1 MSWLKRKSVLIP
13 IDFSDRSYQAITPAK
28 ELADDISSLKLIHVL
43 APLHPAD
50 PAAMWGTVSDAER
63 KEKVRAFTKEKL
75 TQMGYDDIHIEVVVG
90 DTTSK
95 IVDYAQEIDAD
106 LIVMP
111 SHARKGINRFLLGS
125 VAEQIIRLSHC
136 PVLILKEA

>member
-13 IDFSDRSYQAITPAK
+13 IDFSDLSYGALDPAK
-28 ELADDISSLKLIHVL
+28 ELVDDVSALKLIHVL

-50 PAAMWGTVSDAER
+50 PAAMWDTLSDEDR
-63 KEKVRAFTKEKL
+63 KQKVRSFARDKL
-75 TQMGYDDIHIEVVVG
+75 GEMGYDDIHIEVVIG

-111 SHARKGINRFLLGS
+111 SHGRKGVSRFLIGS
-125 VAEQIIRLSHC
+125 VAEQVVRLSHC
-136 PVLILKEA
+136 PVLILK

>member
-13 IDFSDRSYQAITPAK
+13 IDFSDLSYQALGPAK
-28 ELADDISSLKLIHVL
+28 ELVEDVSSLKLIHVL

-50 PAAMWGTVSDAER
+50 PAAMWDTISDDDR
-63 KEKVRAFTKEKL
+63 KQKVKLFTHDKL
-75 TQMGYDDIHIEVVVG
+75 SEMGYDNIHIEVVIG

-95 IVDYAQEIDAD
+95 IVDYAQAIDAD

-111 SHARKGINRFLLGS
+111 SHGRKGVSRFLLGS
-125 VAEQIIRLSHC
+125 VAEQVVRLSHC
-136 PVLILKEA
+136 PVLILK

>member
-13 IDFSDRSYQAITPAK
+13 IDFSDLSYQALGPAK
-28 ELADDISSLKLIHVL
+28 ELADDVSALKLIHVL

-50 PAAMWGTVSDAER
+50 PAAMWETVSDEDR
-63 KEKVRAFTKEKL
+63 KKKVRAFTHEKL
-75 TQMGYDDIHIEVVVG
+75 GEMGYENLPIEVVIG

-111 SHARKGINRFLLGS
+111 SHGRKGVSRFLIGS
-125 VAEQIIRLSHC
+125 VAEQVVRLSHC
-136 PVLILKEA
+136 PVLILK

>member
-13 IDFSDRSYQAITPAK
+13 IDFSDLSYQALEPAK
-28 ELADDISSLKLIHVL
+28 ELVADVSSLKLIHVL

-50 PAAMWGTVSDAER
+50 PAAMWDTISDDDR
-63 KEKVRAFTKEKL
+63 KDKVRTFTHKKL
-75 TQMGYDDIHIEVVVG
+75 GELGYGDIPIQVVIG

-111 SHARKGINRFLLGS
+111 SHGRKGVSRFLIGS
-125 VAEQIIRLSHC
+125 VAEQVVRLSHC
-136 PVLILKEA
+136 PVLILK

>member
-13 IDFSDRSYQAITPAK
+13 IDFSELSYQALEPAK
-28 ELADDISSLKLIHVL
+28 ELVEDSSSLKLIHVL

-50 PAAMWGTVSDAER
+50 PAAMWDTVSDEDR
-63 KEKVRAFTKEKL
+63 KQKVRIFTRDKL
-75 TQMGYDDIHIEVVVG
+75 SEMGYDNTHIEVVIG

-111 SHARKGINRFLLGS
+111 SHGRKGVSRFLIGS
-125 VAEQIIRLSHC
+125 VAEQVVRLSHC
-136 PVLILKEA
+136 PVLILK

>member
-1 MSWLKRKSVLIP
+1 MSWLKRTSVLIP
-13 IDFSDRSYQAITPAK
+13 IDFSDLSYQALGPAK
-28 ELADDISSLKLIHVL
+28 ELVDDVSALKLIHVL

-50 PAAMWGTVSDAER
+50 PAAMWDTLNDEDR
-63 KEKVRAFTKEKL
+63 KQKVQNFTHKKL
-75 TQMGYDDIHIEVVVG
+75 SELGYGDLSIEVVIG

-111 SHARKGINRFLLGS
+111 SHGRKGISRFLIGS
-125 VAEQIIRLSHC
+125 VAEQVVRLSHC
-136 PVLILKEA
+136 PVLILK

>member
-13 IDFSDRSYQAITPAK
+13 IDFSDLSYQALAPAT
-28 ELADDISSLKLIHVL
+28 EMVEDSASLRLIHVL

-50 PAAMWGTVSDAER
+50 PAAMWDTVSNEER
-63 KEKVRAFTKEKL
+63 KKKVEAFTHEKL
-75 TQMGYDDIHIEVVVG
+75 QEMGYDSIPVAVMIG
-90 DTTSK
+90 DPTSK

-111 SHARKGINRFLLGS
+111 SHGRKGVSRFLLGS
-125 VAEQIIRLSHC
+125 VAEQVVRLSHC
-136 PVLILKEA
+136 PVLILK

>member
-13 IDFSDRSYQAITPAK
+13 IDFSDLSYQALAPAQ
-28 ELADDISSLKLIHVL
+28 ELAEDVASLTLIHVL
-43 APLHPAD
+43 SPLHPAD
-50 PAAMWGTVSDAER
+50 PAAMWDTLSDDDR
-63 KEKVRAFTKEKL
+63 KQKVCLFTRDKL
-75 TQMGYDDIHIEVVVG
+75 SEMGYDNLKIEVVIG

-111 SHARKGINRFLLGS
+111 SHGRKGVSRFLIGS
-125 VAEQIIRLSHC
+125 VAEQVVRLAHC
-136 PVLILKEA
+136 PVLILK

>member
-13 IDFSDRSYQAITPAK
+13 IDFSDLSYQALGPAK
-28 ELADDISSLKLIHVL
+28 ELAEDVSALKLIHVL

-50 PAAMWGTVSDAER
+50 PAAMWDTVNDEDR
-63 KEKVRAFTKEKL
+63 KQKVQSFTHEKL
-75 TQMGYDDIHIEVVVG
+75 SELGYGDIPIEVVIG

-111 SHARKGINRFLLGS
+111 SHGRKGVSRFLIGS
-125 VAEQIIRLSHC
+125 VAEQIVRLSHC
-136 PVLILKEA
+136 PVLILK

>member
-1 MSWLKRKSVLIP
+1 MSWLNRKSVLIP
-13 IDFSDRSYQAITPAK
+13 IDFSELSYQAIGPAK
-28 ELADDISSLKLIHVL
+28 EHVEDLTALNLIHVL

-50 PAAMWGTVSDAER
+50 PAAMWDTVSDEDR
-63 KEKVRAFTKEKL
+63 KEKVRAFTRDKL
-75 TQMGYDDIHIEVVVG
+75 SELGYGDIHTEVVIG

-111 SHARKGINRFLLGS
+111 SHGRKGVSRFLLGS
-125 VAEQIIRLSHC
+125 VAEQVVRLSHC
-136 PVLILKEA
+136 PVLILK